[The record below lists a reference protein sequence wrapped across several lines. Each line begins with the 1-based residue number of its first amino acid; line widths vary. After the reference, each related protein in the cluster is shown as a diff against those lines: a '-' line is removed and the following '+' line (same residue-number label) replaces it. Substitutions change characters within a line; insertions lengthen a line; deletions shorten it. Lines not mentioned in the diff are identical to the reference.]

1 MAMNSGKAGE
11 WAKDTTL
18 TTPTPGKHGGAIVR
32 TAAGT
37 AKLAAFNNNSNN
49 NGNNPKGGAMIMKSV
64 SIFLA
69 SGRRASGQSRDQ
81 AGSQQQQ
88 QHGRTASVRGSKRQS
103 QVDTGQAGPR
113 IKISHDNR
121 KILARM
127 DELNGKLNPKMLEM
141 YKRRTHFFKVEVE
154 ALCKIYR
161 KLVANASMNSK
172 ALAVSNPGMI
182 AKAGSSMDGIDR
194 SVFRELLHST
204 FDIVTEETLMERIF
218 CAWEKGYEGLPI
230 RLEGWLMGLST
241 FLKGSQAEK
250 TAFCFRVYDLNS
262 DGFITKDEMFALLRN
277 CLIKQPQDEDPDE
290 GVKDLVEI
298 ALRKLDMDKDGKIS
312 FQDYQDAIAEEPLL
326 LEAFG
331 QCLPSD
337 RATMSFLS
345 TLQAQED
352 SN

>member
-1 MAMNSGKAGE
+1 MNRRQPKEGG
-11 WAKDTTL
+11 
-18 TTPTPGKHGGAIVR
+18 GGAVG
-32 TAAGT
+32 AAGRGG
-37 AKLAAFNNNSNN
+37 LAAAFTNNT
-49 NGNNPKGGAMIMKSV
+49 KGGAMIMKSV

-69 SGRRASGQSRDQ
+69 SGRRASAQSRDQ
-81 AGSQQQQ
+81 AGSNGTQPGQPT
-88 QHGRTASVRGSKRQS
+88 GRTDTKDQS
-103 QVDTGQAGPR
+103 TPGAGR
-113 IKISHDNR
+113 TSISRDNR
-121 KILARM
+121 RILARM

-141 YKRRTHFFKVEVE
+141 YKRRTHFSKVEVE

-172 ALAVSNPGMI
+172 ALAASNPGVI

-298 ALRKLDMDKDGKIS
+298 ALRKLDMDKDGKVGKGMLVWQMTVKREIFIVSVAGAPLGFKIS
-312 FQDYQDAIAEEPLL
+312 FQDYQEAIAEEPLL

-345 TLQAQED
+345 TLQA
-352 SN
+352 

>member
-1 MAMNSGKAGE
+1 MNR
-11 WAKDTTL
+11 
-18 TTPTPGKHGGAIVR
+18 PN
-32 TAAGT
+32 AAGGSNQT
-37 AKLAAFNNNSNN
+37 QQSAAKLSFAVDSKRGGGTSGAGGGGSSGAGRRGDLAAALNNRSS
-49 NGNNPKGGAMIMKSV
+49 MIIKTV

-69 SGRRASGQSRDQ
+69 SGK
-81 AGSQQQQ
+81 
-88 QHGRTASVRGSKRQS
+88 RTVPGESPDRTEDRSARGGSK
-103 QVDTGQAGPR
+103 AGDKQQLKPGER
-113 IKISHDNR
+113 ESRRNR
-121 KILARM
+121 RILAKM

-141 YKRRTHFFKVEVE
+141 YKRKTHFSKIEVE
-154 ALCKIYR
+154 ALCKIFR
-161 KLVANASMNSK
+161 KLVTNATLNSK
-172 ALAVSNPGMI
+172 ALAANNAGVI
-182 AKAGSSMDGIDR
+182 AKAGSSTDGIDR

-218 CAWEKGYEGLPI
+218 CAWEKGFEGLPI
-230 RLEGWLMGLST
+230 RLEGWILGLST

-298 ALRKLDMDKDGKIS
+298 ALRKLDMDKDGKVS
-312 FQDYQDAIAEEPLL
+312 FQDYQEAIAEEPLL

-337 RATMSFLS
+337 RATVSFLS
-345 TLQAQED
+345 TLQTQR
-352 SN
+352 SS

>member
-1 MAMNSGKAGE
+1 MSRKQP
-11 WAKDTTL
+11 KD
-18 TTPTPGKHGGAIVR
+18 GGGGAGRSV
-32 TAAGT
+32 AAT
-37 AKLAAFNNNSNN
+37 FNSNT
-49 NGNNPKGGAMIMKSV
+49 KGGAMIMKSV

-69 SGRRASGQSRDQ
+69 SGRRASAQSRDP
-81 AGSQQQQ
+81 AGNGPSSAHQPRADSHSKDQNST
-88 QHGRTASVRGSKRQS
+88 GTARTA
-103 QVDTGQAGPR
+103 
-113 IKISHDNR
+113 ISRDNR
-121 KILARM
+121 RILARM

-141 YKRRTHFFKVEVE
+141 YKRRTHFSKVEVE

-172 ALAVSNPGMI
+172 ALAASNPGVI

-312 FQDYQDAIAEEPLL
+312 FQDYQEAIAEEPLL

>member
-1 MAMNSGKAGE
+1 MNRSRSVPPGGSG
-11 WAKDTTL
+11 
-18 TTPTPGKHGGAIVR
+18 GGGQAQQSAV
-32 TAAGT
+32 T
-37 AKLAAFNNNSNN
+37 KLAFLAGGGGGTGKGSGGLATVLNTR
-49 NGNNPKGGAMIMKSV
+49 GGAMIMKSV

-69 SGRRASGQSRDQ
+69 SGRRASAVPRDRTKSGERGQSLDRR
-81 AGSQQQQ
+81 GQQQQ
-88 QHGRTASVRGSKRQS
+88 QQQQQQGGRLRDSRR
-103 QVDTGQAGPR
+103 
-113 IKISHDNR
+113 NR

-141 YKRRTHFFKVEVE
+141 YKRRTHFSKIEVE
-154 ALCKIYR
+154 ALCKIFR
-161 KLVANASMNSK
+161 KLVTNASLNSK
-172 ALAVSNPGMI
+172 ALAANNAGVI
-182 AKAGSSMDGIDR
+182 AKAGSSTDGIDR

-230 RLEGWLMGLST
+230 RLEGWILGLST
-241 FLKGSQAEK
+241 FLKGTQAEK

-262 DGFITKDEMFALLRN
+262 DGYITKDEMFALLRN

-298 ALRKLDMDKDGKIS
+298 ALRKLDMDKDGKVS
-312 FQDYQDAIAEEPLL
+312 FQDYQEAIAEEPLL

-337 RATMSFLS
+337 RSTVSFLS
-345 TLQAQED
+345 TLQAQEE
-352 SN
+352 ST

>member
-1 MAMNSGKAGE
+1 MSRKPPKEEGSGGGGSGGQRKHHAMAALSGN
-11 WAKDTTL
+11 T
-18 TTPTPGKHGGAIVR
+18 
-32 TAAGT
+32 
-37 AKLAAFNNNSNN
+37 
-49 NGNNPKGGAMIMKSV
+49 KGGAMIMKSV

-69 SGRRASGQSRDQ
+69 SGRRASAQARDPAGHGPTNAPPRATVDSQSRE
-81 AGSQQQQ
+81 
-88 QHGRTASVRGSKRQS
+88 RTGASR
-103 QVDTGQAGPR
+103 TGTSTST
-113 IKISHDNR
+113 ISRDNR

-141 YKRRTHFFKVEVE
+141 YKRRTHFSKVEVE

-161 KLVANASMNSK
+161 KLVANASLNSK
-172 ALAVSNPGMI
+172 ALAASNPGVI

-298 ALRKLDMDKDGKIS
+298 ALRKLDMDKDGK
-312 FQDYQDAIAEEPLL
+312 DYQEAIAEEPLL

-345 TLQAQED
+345 TLQA
-352 SN
+352 

>member
-1 MAMNSGKAGE
+1 MNRRQPKE
-11 WAKDTTL
+11 
-18 TTPTPGKHGGAIVR
+18 
-32 TAAGT
+32 AAGPGGRS
-37 AKLAAFNNNSNN
+37 LAAAFTSNT
-49 NGNNPKGGAMIMKSV
+49 KGGAMIMKSV

-69 SGRRASGQSRDQ
+69 SGRRASAQSRDP
-81 AGSQQQQ
+81 AGNGASSSGTSAHQPRGDT
-88 QHGRTASVRGSKRQS
+88 HGRDHQPGGTR
-103 QVDTGQAGPR
+103 TPT
-113 IKISHDNR
+113 ISRDNR
-121 KILARM
+121 RILARM

-141 YKRRTHFFKVEVE
+141 YKRRTHFSKVEVE

-161 KLVANASMNSK
+161 KLVANASINSK
-172 ALAVSNPGMI
+172 ALAASNPGVI

-312 FQDYQDAIAEEPLL
+312 FQDYQEAIAEEPLL

>member
-1 MAMNSGKAGE
+1 MPKSIASTAAAGSDGGADSGKPLS
-11 WAKDTTL
+11 T
-18 TTPTPGKHGGAIVR
+18 AI
-32 TAAGT
+32 
-37 AKLAAFNNNSNN
+37 NNQ
-49 NGNNPKGGAMIMKSV
+49 PKGGAMIMKSV

-69 SGRRASGQSRDQ
+69 SGRRASAQSRDT
-81 AGSQQQQ
+81 G
-88 QHGRTASVRGSKRQS
+88 GKASTSR
-103 QVDTGQAGPR
+103 GPR
-113 IKISHDNR
+113 PVPVKEPPSKGPRSKISRDNR
-121 KILARM
+121 RILARM
-127 DELNGKLNPKMLEM
+127 DELNGKLNPKTLEM

-161 KLVANASMNSK
+161 KLVANASINSK
-172 ALAVSNPGMI
+172 ALAVSNPGVI

-312 FQDYQDAIAEEPLL
+312 FQDYQEAIAEEPLL

-337 RATMSFLS
+337 RATMSFMS

>member
-1 MAMNSGKAGE
+1 MSRKAARDREGGGGGGQGKLLSATLAG
-11 WAKDTTL
+11 
-18 TTPTPGKHGGAIVR
+18 G
-32 TAAGT
+32 
-37 AKLAAFNNNSNN
+37 
-49 NGNNPKGGAMIMKSV
+49 NPKGGAMIMKSV

-69 SGRRASGQSRDQ
+69 SGRRASAQSRDP
-81 AGSQQQQ
+81 AGRGPNGSNSHSSALPRATVDPQSRE
-88 QHGRTASVRGSKRQS
+88 RTGASR
-103 QVDTGQAGPR
+103 TGTSSSSA
-113 IKISHDNR
+113 ISRDNR

-141 YKRRTHFFKVEVE
+141 YKRRTHFSKVEVE

-161 KLVANASMNSK
+161 KLVANASLNSK
-172 ALAVSNPGMI
+172 ALAASNPGVI

-312 FQDYQDAIAEEPLL
+312 FQDYQEAIAEEPLL

>member
-1 MAMNSGKAGE
+1 MNTRRQPKEGAG
-11 WAKDTTL
+11 
-18 TTPTPGKHGGAIVR
+18 PGRSA
-32 TAAGT
+32 
-37 AKLAAFNNNSNN
+37 LAAAFTSNT
-49 NGNNPKGGAMIMKSV
+49 KGGAMIMKSV

-69 SGRRASGQSRDQ
+69 SGRRASAQSRDPAGSSNGTAAQ
-81 AGSQQQQ
+81 PTGGSQQAKEHQGAAAGT
-88 QHGRTASVRGSKRQS
+88 GRT
-103 QVDTGQAGPR
+103 T
-113 IKISHDNR
+113 ISRDNR
-121 KILARM
+121 RILARM

-141 YKRRTHFFKVEVE
+141 YKRRTHFSKVEVE

-172 ALAVSNPGMI
+172 ALAASNPGVI

-312 FQDYQDAIAEEPLL
+312 FQDYQEAIAEEPLL

>member
-1 MAMNSGKAGE
+1 MSGGKAG
-11 WAKDTTL
+11 WAKDTL
-18 TTPTPGKHGGAIVR
+18 TSPHPRRTNEGA
-32 TAAGT
+32 
-37 AKLAAFNNNSNN
+37 AKLAAASNIN
-49 NGNNPKGGAMIMKSV
+49 NGSSSNPKGGAMIMKSV

-81 AGSQQQQ
+81 TGTGSQHQHQQHQQQ
-88 QHGRTASVRGSKRQS
+88 QHGRAASVRGSKRQS
-103 QVDTGQAGPR
+103 QVDGQGGPT

-161 KLVANASMNSK
+161 KLVANASLNSK

-312 FQDYQDAIAEEPLL
+312 FQDYQEAIAEEPLL

-345 TLQAQED
+345 TLQA
-352 SN
+352 

>member
-1 MAMNSGKAGE
+1 MNRSRSVPPGGSGAGG
-11 WAKDTTL
+11 TG
-18 TTPTPGKHGGAIVR
+18 PGGGGQAQQSV
-32 TAAGT
+32 
-37 AKLAAFNNNSNN
+37 AKLAFGGLLAGGAGKGAAAGGLATVLNTR
-49 NGNNPKGGAMIMKSV
+49 GGAMIMKSV

-69 SGRRASGQSRDQ
+69 SGRRASAVPRDRTAKSGERSQSSDRRGQS
-81 AGSQQQQ
+81 GQQQQ
-88 QHGRTASVRGSKRQS
+88 QQQGGRRDSRR
-103 QVDTGQAGPR
+103 
-113 IKISHDNR
+113 NR
-121 KILARM
+121 KILAKM

-141 YKRRTHFFKVEVE
+141 YKRRTHFSKIEVE
-154 ALCKIYR
+154 ALCKIFR
-161 KLVANASMNSK
+161 KLVTNASLNSK
-172 ALAVSNPGMI
+172 ALAANNAGVI
-182 AKAGSSMDGIDR
+182 AKAGSSTDGIDR

-230 RLEGWLMGLST
+230 RLEGWILGLST

-262 DGFITKDEMFALLRN
+262 DGYITKDEMFALLRN

-298 ALRKLDMDKDGKIS
+298 ALRKLDMDKDGKVS
-312 FQDYQDAIAEEPLL
+312 FQDYQEAIAEEPLL

-337 RATMSFLS
+337 RSTVSFLS
-345 TLQAQED
+345 TLQAQEE
-352 SN
+352 SS

>member
-1 MAMNSGKAGE
+1 MSRKQPKEGG
-11 WAKDTTL
+11 
-18 TTPTPGKHGGAIVR
+18 GGAGGR
-32 TAAGT
+32 S
-37 AKLAAFNNNSNN
+37 LAAAFTNNT
-49 NGNNPKGGAMIMKSV
+49 KGGAMIMKSV

-69 SGRRASGQSRDQ
+69 SGRRASAQSRDQ
-81 AGSQQQQ
+81 AGNGPNGSAHQPRADTHAKDQNA
-88 QHGRTASVRGSKRQS
+88 GTART
-103 QVDTGQAGPR
+103 T
-113 IKISHDNR
+113 ISRDNR
-121 KILARM
+121 RILARM

-141 YKRRTHFFKVEVE
+141 YKRRTHFSKVEVE

-172 ALAVSNPGMI
+172 ALAASNPGVI

-312 FQDYQDAIAEEPLL
+312 FQDYQEAIAEEPLL